1 MKNKKNSM
9 FDKGYIFYDNY
20 KGIDIYFYYM
30 GCYTIYAIY
39 DNKRKKFI
47 EQDIISALSCKQKI
61 TKYLKQK

>member
-1 MKNKKNSM
+1 MKNKKSSM

-30 GCYTIYAIY
+30 DCYTIYAIY

-47 EQDIISALSCKQKI
+47 EQDIISALSCKQRI